1 MKWEEEK
8 AFSFNE
14 VGLQTSI
21 TWMPFQPKSLH
32 EELTVTICPLANH
45 KGKLYQS
52 DTGVTLSVMSPPEH
66 LS

>member
-21 TWMPFQPKSLH
+21 AWMPFQPKSLH
-32 EELTVTICPLANH
+32 EELTVTLSSSKPQWKSLPVRYWYNFICYAT
-45 KGKLYQS
+45 S
-52 DTGVTLSVMSPPEH
+52 RTSV
-66 LS
+66 